1 MIDAMIRLRS
11 LSRSLLIMCIFA
23 INSGLHAEV
32 SQADLA
38 DKADKLKEQVLE
50 LNQELFVLEE
60 DLLFPLDSQI
70 HVFVTIE
77 DDFIFKMNSVKLELD
92 GKVVSN
98 YLYTEKETQVLQRGG
113 VQQIYAGKM
122 ITGKHKLMV
131 TFSGKAASFRDY
143 KRISSI
149 PVTKTKKTKFV
160 ELKIKASKSDKQPV
174 LLVKVWE

>member
-1 MIDAMIRLRS
+1 MIDAVTRLKFLLRY
-11 LSRSLLIMCIFA
+11 LLIMGLFA
-23 INSGLHAEV
+23 FNSGLHAEM
-32 SQADLA
+32 SQDDFAGKIDN
-38 DKADKLKEQVLE
+38 LKEQVLE
-50 LNQELFVLEE
+50 LNHELFVLEE

-70 HVFVTIE
+70 HIFVTIE

-98 YLYTEKETQVLQRGG
+98 YLYTEDEAEVLQRGG
-113 VQQIYAGKM
+113 VQQIYAEKL
-122 ITGKHKLMV
+122 IVGKHKLIV

-149 PVTKTKKTKFV
+149 PVTKTNKAKFV